1 MHNKLKIYYLLTPLP
16 FVMLVIGAIF
26 FRQAIVSTLVNNPHP
41 QINYAIF
48 VLILIGAGFILINLF
63 KLMKEAAA
71 LGEFTDAVR
80 EGAEP
85 ARLQAMALNYDADV
99 GYVLRLIASS
109 SGRTMTH
116 REQGALEKELI
127 KAEIRLN
134 NRHTLPQHITNL
146 LVGMGLLGTF
156 VGLLATLGD
165 IAALISSFA
174 TIDMTTANPV
184 EVFRVL
190 VERMKA
196 PMYSMG
202 IAFSASLYG
211 LLGSIILGFMM
222 VSIRRCM
229 QDVVSLLG
237 SEVAQHVEFALAR
250 ELLEKSFQASPAG
263 GVVAPGSAPSA
274 GGTVVSLG
282 ADASPDAVR
291 ALRRI
296 EERLAES
303 TRLQEEAVRNDREE
317 FSRQR
322 GEFMRTVAEHG
333 ASVSQFG
340 VELQRVAVQLGA
352 LLNGLERGNGE
363 LRAQLHDCFSSLI
376 ASAGQQSRA
385 SAVAGDLMV
394 RMADDSAESRRLLG
408 ELAERAVPVGH
419 SPAGNAELVRL
430 LKTALQQAVQDS
442 AAAREQP
449 EAV

>member
-1 MHNKLKIYYLLTPLP
+1 MHNKLKIYYLYTPLP

-26 FRQAIVSTLVNNPHP
+26 FRQAIFNTLDNNPHP

-48 VLILIGAGFILINLF
+48 ALILIGAGFILVNLF
-63 KLMKEAAA
+63 KLMSEAAT
-71 LGEFTDAVR
+71 LGDFTDAFR
-80 EGAEP
+80 KGTDATK
-85 ARLQAMALNYDADV
+85 LQAMALNYDSDV
-99 GYVLRLIASS
+99 AYVLRLIASS
-109 SGRTMTH
+109 IGRTMTH
-116 REQGALEKELI
+116 REQGALEKELV

-156 VGLLATLGD
+156 IGLLATLGD

-174 TIDMTTANPV
+174 TIDMSTANPV
-184 EVFRVL
+184 DVFRVL

-222 VSIRRCM
+222 VAIRRCM

-250 ELLEKSFQASPAG
+250 ELLEKSSNSPPNDALGVQATAVIG
-263 GVVAPGSAPSA
+263 TAVVGSGEVPS
-274 GGTVVSLG
+274 
-282 ADASPDAVR
+282 SPDAVR

-303 TRLQEEAVRNDREE
+303 TRLQEDVLRNDREE
-317 FSRQR
+317 FARQR

-333 ASVSQFG
+333 SSVSQFS
-340 VELQRVAVQLGA
+340 VELQRVAIQLNA
-352 LLNGLERGNGE
+352 LERGNGD

-376 ASAGQQSRA
+376 ASASQQSRA

-394 RMADDSAESRRLLG
+394 RMADDSAESRRLLSQ
-408 ELAERAVPVGH
+408 L
-419 SPAGNAELVRL
+419 
-430 LKTALQQAVQDS
+430 LQQAIQYGDPQTNNVELAKLLQLTLQQVLQGIDL
-442 AAAREQP
+442 AKEKPKAGEK
-449 EAV
+449 

>member
-26 FRQAIVSTLVNNPHP
+26 FRQAIVGTLVNNPHP

-63 KLMKEAAA
+63 KLMREAAA
-71 LGEFTDAVR
+71 LGEFTDAIR
-80 EGAEP
+80 TGAEP
-85 ARLQAMALNYDADV
+85 ARLQAMALTYDADV

-109 SGRTMTH
+109 SGRTMTQ
-116 REQGALEKELI
+116 REQGALEKELV
-127 KAEIRLN
+127 KAEIRLS

-156 VGLLATLGD
+156 IGLLATLGD

-174 TIDMTTANPV
+174 TIDMANANPV
-184 EVFRVL
+184 EVFRIL

-222 VSIRRCM
+222 VAIRRCM

-250 ELLEKSFQASPAG
+250 ELLDKSSKAQQAA
-263 GVVAPGSAPSA
+263 GVVASVAASA
-274 GGTVVSLG
+274 GAGTVVTLDAG
-282 ADASPDAVR
+282 AAPDSVR

-296 EERLAES
+296 EERLSES
-303 TRLQEEAVRNDREE
+303 TRLQEEALRNDREE

-333 ASVSQFG
+333 ASVSQFS
-340 VELQRVAVQLGA
+340 VELQRVATQLGA

-363 LRAQLHDCFSSLI
+363 LRAQLHDYFSSLI
-376 ASAGQQSRA
+376 ASASQQSRA
-385 SAVAGDLMV
+385 SNVAGDLMA
-394 RMADDSAESRRLLG
+394 RMADDSAESRRLLA
-408 ELAERAVPVGH
+408 ELFDRTAQAGH
-419 SPAGNAELVRL
+419 AQEGNAELVKL

-442 AAAREQP
+442 AAAKAKP

>member
-16 FVMLVIGAIF
+16 FVMLIIGAIF
-26 FRQAIVSTLVNNPHP
+26 FRQAIANTLVNNPHP

-48 VLILIGAGFILINLF
+48 ALILIGAGFILINLF

-71 LGEFTDAVR
+71 LGEFTDAIR
-80 EGAEP
+80 EGTEP
-85 ARLQAMALNYDADV
+85 AKLQAKALTYDADV
-99 GYVLRLIASS
+99 GYVLRLIAAS

-116 REQGALEKELI
+116 REQGALEKELV
-127 KAEIRLN
+127 KADIRLS

-174 TIDMTTANPV
+174 TIDMSTANPV

-250 ELLEKSFQASPAG
+250 ELLEKSSKAPQEGGGFAS
-263 GVVAPGSAPSA
+263 GSAAS
-274 GGTVVSLG
+274 GTGAVVSLD
-282 ADASPDAVR
+282 ADVSPDAVR

-303 TRLQEEAVRNDREE
+303 TRLQEEGLRNDREE

-333 ASVSQFG
+333 ASVSQFS
-340 VELQRVAVQLGA
+340 VELQRVGIQLGA

-363 LRAQLHDCFSSLI
+363 LRAHLHDYFSSLI
-376 ASAGQQSRA
+376 ASAHQQSRA
-385 SAVAGDLMV
+385 SGVAGDLMV
-394 RMADDSAESRRLLG
+394 RMADDSAESRRLMGL
-408 ELAERAVPVGH
+408 LLDRAAQSGDPQ
-419 SPAGNAELVRL
+419 ANNAELAKML
-430 LKTALQQAVQDS
+430 TIALQQALQGSVVEKEKP
-442 AAAREQP
+442 R
-449 EAV
+449 AV